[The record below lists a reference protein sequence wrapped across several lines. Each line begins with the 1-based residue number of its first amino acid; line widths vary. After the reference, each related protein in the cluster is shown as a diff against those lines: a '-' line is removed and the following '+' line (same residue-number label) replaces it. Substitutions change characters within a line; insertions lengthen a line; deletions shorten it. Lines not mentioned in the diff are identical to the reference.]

1 MVEEV
6 EGVWG
11 LLRGASARHVGEAA
25 GRVSAPG
32 RKRRAFPN
40 VQPLPS
46 FFFFFF
52 FFFFT
57 FCTSWLG
64 FFPPPTSP
72 NRVTREGSIT
82 TSALGSERE
91 REKKQSDNVI
101 QKDEGGVIW
110 PEVVPQ
116 WWHRERKRERG
127 NYDVYHLTS
136 RRKRKKKKNLQTS
149 VYHVTAG

>member
-1 MVEEV
+1 MEEL

-11 LLRGASARHVGEAA
+11 LLHGASARHVGEAA
-25 GRVSAPG
+25 GRVSTPG

-52 FFFFT
+52 LLHFVQAG
-57 FCTSWLG
+57 SV

-82 TSALGSERE
+82 TSALGSERHE
-91 REKKQSDNVI
+91 REKEKENNLPTLSR
-101 QKDEGGVIW
+101 KM
-110 PEVVPQ
+110 
-116 WWHRERKRERG
+116 RE
-127 NYDVYHLTS
+127 
-136 RRKRKKKKNLQTS
+136 
-149 VYHVTAG
+149 A